1 MEKLKGIPTEE
12 EKEKESKENGKT
24 RMGEGVL
31 FTKTL
36 RSE

>member
-12 EKEKESKENGKT
+12 EKEKERKENGRT
-24 RMGEGVL
+24 RMGGGVL

-36 RSE
+36 RS

>member
-12 EKEKESKENGKT
+12 EKEKETKQNGRI
-24 RMGEGVL
+24 RMGKGVL

-36 RSE
+36 RS